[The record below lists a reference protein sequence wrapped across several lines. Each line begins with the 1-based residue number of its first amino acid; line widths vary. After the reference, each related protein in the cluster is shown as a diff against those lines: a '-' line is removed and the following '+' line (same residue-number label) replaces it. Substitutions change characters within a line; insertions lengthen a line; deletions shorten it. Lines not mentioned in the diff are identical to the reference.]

1 MITLPMK
8 NQRWPLFRLMTR
20 PAWNGTNKSSET
32 WANVMMQ
39 RPGPASSG
47 FILLE
52 YTRALLPQLG
62 TAKLLY
68 RFGTFSGRIVGAS
81 DQSAAR
87 QRAGTGWDPA
97 IDSMSLPELAGKEI
111 RIQASYPDEAGKPTT
126 WRTVWWGT
134 CEYQLDQGWGGSV
147 VPSGDRIFHCIDAF
161 ARTRRWR
168 MDKHGYFSTAGQV
181 APAAGHPGYNVG
193 RNSPSQAAGNKSA
206 AGTWDANGDGTSG
219 KMFSLPGSGEKWTDE
234 EAINEALTNHR
245 PTGQP
250 HWILG
255 GHVDLF
261 HASIPWPASEGE
273 SVFDVVTR
281 ICSRS
286 RGRGAVLPTWIDD
299 SGAPE
304 GPLTC
309 TLTAFAQLAR
319 DVIYQDPAASQVI
332 ITGATSRGT
341 TAVVD
346 IIGDHRLVP
355 GSLTLGDAEQFR
367 VDYLVTQGEQIEVL
381 ATLEH
386 GVCLEPGFSPGE
398 RAAFLALAINKRVA
412 DRWRPV
418 FHLHRLRRGFS
429 GLLGNG
435 NGGGQAS
442 GDYRCKDDGSIST
455 DLQDGAIGNSAL
467 SMIDVL
473 DDLPLY
479 EGYKYDSTPLR
490 DDGQS
495 AASFDGS
502 AARRV
507 AVAYLRDA
515 NGDKFK
521 PMASIGQ
528 PVSMKFL
535 PDGILLEVGDDQSS
549 GRRFLSGSV
558 SGVPIGGEVF
568 NRVVFSVGLRLPHR
582 IRMATGV
589 QALAAKRMTITHP
602 NIHLWLA
609 HPGAIWSLDDAVG
622 GATLAPK
629 RNAGGSSPGILR
641 DDRSQLARLHALA
654 AAWYMPEV
662 DQLGAVVSG
671 SHRNASWSLRCCG
684 DIPTGADYDGAGVV
698 YPTLGKVVTF
708 LTANGQRN
716 ELNTPVSSTSYDNTN
731 GTTTWTTDW
740 QDLDLRNG

>member
-8 NQRWPLFRLMTR
+8 NQRWPLFRLLTR
-20 PAWNGTNKSSET
+20 PTWGGTVASGGGWQAQTME
-32 WANVMMQ
+32 
-39 RPGPASSG
+39 REGPRASG
-47 FILLE
+47 FILLD
-52 YTRALLPQLG
+52 YNRALLPQLG
-62 TAKLLY
+62 TAKILY
-68 RFGTFSGRIVGAS
+68 RFGTFSGQIVGAS
-81 DQSAAR
+81 SGSVTR

-97 IDSMSLPELAGKEI
+97 IDSMTLPELAGKEI
-111 RIQASYPDEAGKPTT
+111 RIQACYPNEEGNPTT
-126 WRTVWWGT
+126 WRTVWWGD

-147 VPSGDRIFHCIDAF
+147 VPSGDRVFHCIDAF

-193 RNSPSQAAGNKSA
+193 RSSPAQAAGNKSA
-206 AGTWDANGDGTSG
+206 AGTWAAAGDGTSG
-219 KMFSLPGSGEKWTDE
+219 RMFSLPGAGQKWTDT

-250 HWILG
+250 HWILSG
-255 GHVDLF
+255 AVDLF
-261 HASIPWPASEGE
+261 DTSSPWPVSEGE

-286 RGRGAVLPTWIDD
+286 RGRGAVLPTWNDD
-299 SGAPE
+299 SGSPDN
-304 GPLTC
+304 PLAC
-309 TLTAFAQLAR
+309 SLTAFAQLAR
-319 DVIYQDPAASQVI
+319 DVTYQDPAASQVAV
-332 ITGATSRGT
+332 TGATSRGT

-386 GVCLEPGFSPGE
+386 GVSIEPGFNPGE
-398 RAAFLALAINKRVA
+398 RTAFLALAIDKRVA

-418 FHLHRLRRGFS
+418 FQLHRLKRGFT
-429 GLLGNG
+429 GNLGNG

-442 GDYRCKDDGSIST
+442 GDYRCKDDGSISAE
-455 DLQDGAIGNSAL
+455 LQDGTIGNSAL

-495 AASFDGS
+495 AESFDG
-502 AARRV
+502 APARRV
-507 AVAYLRDA
+507 AVAYLRDTT
-515 NGDKFK
+515 GDKFQ

-528 PVSMKFL
+528 PAGMKFL
-535 PDGILLEVGDDQSS
+535 PDGILLEVGDDQTS
-549 GRRFLSGSV
+549 GRRFLSGSI
-558 SGVPIGGEVF
+558 SGVPIGGSIF
-568 NRVVFSVGLRLPHR
+568 NRVVFTVGLRLPHR
-582 IRMATGV
+582 IRMATGNP
-589 QALAAKRMTITHP
+589 ALAVKRMTITHP

-609 HPGAIWSLDDAVG
+609 HPGAIWSLDDAAG
-622 GATLAPK
+622 GATLVPK
-629 RNAGGSSPGILR
+629 RNAGGGAPGILR
-641 DDRSQLARLHALA
+641 DDRSALARLHALA
-654 AAWYMPEV
+654 ASWYMPEV
-662 DQLGAVVSG
+662 DLLGAVVSG

-684 DIPTGADYDGAGVV
+684 DIPTGIDYDGGGVV

-716 ELNTPVSSTSYDNTN
+716 ELNTPVSSISYDNTN

-740 QDLDLRNG
+740 QDLDLRNA